1 MCDVS
6 HLRGRQRVRMGLGG
20 VFEVAWPVAAQPVRP
35 MDASRQR
42 LKTATP
48 SFTVAAMPLRCLRLL
63 SALLSA
69 LLSITVPT
77 LAIAA
82 VGVQAAPPTPLLSTP
97 LVPQPLTTDQA
108 VVDAIAAFYTKHE
121 FQVPMRDGV
130 LLHTTVYVPKDESRR
145 WPFLMTRTPYGVPPY
160 GVDNLPDA
168 SNHRRLTRFAPSFAL
183 IQLGYIFVHQDVR
196 GRMMSQGTFV
206 DVRPLLKRPLTS
218 DVVKD
223 ATGVDEGTDT
233 WDTIEWLLHNIPGHN
248 GRVGVWG
255 ISYPGR
261 YAAEAAVSAH
271 PAIRAVSPQAPVT
284 DWFVGDDF
292 HHNGAL
298 CLADAFSFY
307 ANFGRPRP
315 TPTPT
320 PKWDFEPDHAD
331 VYDFYLAMGPLKNAN
346 RRYLHDDIAFWN
358 ELMAHE
364 NRDAFWLAR
373 DPTPHFTGIKPAVL
387 VVGGWYDAEDLWGS
401 LRTYQ
406 AMNSQTPKNRV
417 TLVMGPWAHGG
428 WARSDGDSLG
438 GVSFGHKT
446 SHHYREQI
454 EAPFFESHLKGS
466 GSFAPAE
473 AEMFVTGLN
482 QWRTFDT
489 WPPQQVK
496 PMTLS
501 LADDGVL
508 STTKP
513 TSTTTRSWFA
523 DPAHPVPWME
533 GQYPELDHDYML
545 KDQRF
550 ASRRPDVVTFQS
562 PVLDEDVVV
571 AGPVTVDFLVAT
583 DGTDLDVVVK
593 LIDVMPD
600 NATTTTT
607 TTAVAPAGQLR
618 GGAQQLVRG
627 EIMRGRFRDDFAVPR
642 AFVPG
647 QAERVRFTLP
657 DVLHGF
663 RRGHRLMIQVQASW
677 FPLFDRNP
685 QTFVPIHTADDAD
698 FVAHTHTLHLGP
710 TGSTITLPVLTRTRP

>member
-1 MCDVS
+1 MCV
-6 HLRGRQRVRMGLGG
+6 
-20 VFEVAWPVAAQPVRP
+20 
-35 MDASRQR
+35 
-42 LKTATP
+42 
-48 SFTVAAMPLRCLRLL
+48 C
-63 SALLSA
+63 
-69 LLSITVPT
+69 
-77 LAIAA
+77 
-82 VGVQAAPPTPLLSTP
+82 VQAAPPTPLLSTP

-130 LLHTTVYVPKDESRR
+130 RLHTTVYVPKDDSRR
-145 WPFLMTRTPYGVPPY
+145 WPFLMARTPYGVSPY

-168 SNHRRLTRFAPSFAL
+168 SNHRRLTRFAPSFSL

-196 GRMMSQGTFV
+196 GRMMSEGTFV
-206 DVRPLLKRPLTS
+206 DVRPLLKDGVTGAGAVDESTDTS
-218 DVVKD
+218 DTV
-223 ATGVDEGTDT
+223 
-233 WDTIEWLLHNIPGHN
+233 EWLLKNVPGHN
-248 GRVGVWG
+248 GRVGLWG

-261 YAAEAAVSAH
+261 YAAEGAVAAH

-284 DWFVGDDF
+284 DWFLGDDF

-307 ANFGRPRP
+307 ANFGRARPAP
-315 TPTPT
+315 TPTM
-320 PKWDFEPDHAD
+320 KWDFEPDVAD
-331 VYDFYLAMGPLKNAN
+331 VYDFYLGMGPLKNAN
-346 RRYLHDDIAFWN
+346 GRYLHDDIAFWN
-358 ELMAHE
+358 DLMAHE
-364 NRDAFWLAR
+364 NRDAFWMAR
-373 DPTPHFTGIKPAVL
+373 DPTPHYTAIKPAVL

-438 GVSFGHKT
+438 GLSFGQKT
-446 SHHYREQI
+446 SVHYREQI
-454 EAPFFESHLKGS
+454 EAPFFESHLKGT

-482 QWRTFDT
+482 QWRAFDA
-489 WPPQQVK
+489 WPPK
-496 PMTLS
+496 EARPMVLS
-501 LADDGVL
+501 LAAGGAL

-513 TSTTTRSWFA
+513 TAATTRSWLA

-533 GQYPELDHDYML
+533 GQYPELDHDYMV

-550 ASRRPDVVTFQS
+550 ASRRPDVVTFQT
-562 PVLDEDVVV
+562 PVLDTDTVV
-571 AGPVTVDFLVAT
+571 AGPISVDFLVQT

-593 LIDVMPD
+593 LIDVLPD
-600 NATTTTT
+600 NAE
-607 TTAVAPAGQLR
+607 TTAGGPAGQLR

-647 QAERVRFTLP
+647 KAERVRFTLP

-685 QTFVPIHTADDAD
+685 QTFVPIRTASDAD
-698 FVAHTHTLHLGP
+698 FVPHTHTLHLGP
-710 TGSTITLPVLTRTRP
+710 TGSTITLPVLTPTTP